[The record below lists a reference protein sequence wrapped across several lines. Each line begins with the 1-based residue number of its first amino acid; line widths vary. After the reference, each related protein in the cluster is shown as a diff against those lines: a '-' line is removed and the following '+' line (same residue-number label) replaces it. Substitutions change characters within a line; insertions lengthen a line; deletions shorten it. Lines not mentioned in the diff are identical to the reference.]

1 MTRLP
6 SSFRARN
13 RTSENFRRQYA
24 VLPTTVKE
32 AIREACL
39 LFDRDPAH
47 PSLRHHELRDVKKGK
62 HVRGSFSVSPTMQH
76 RAIYVAVDGVN
87 VWYWV
92 GTHADYKTYTA
103 SAR

>member
-1 MTRLP
+1 MAKLP
-6 SSFRARN
+6 SSFRSRN

-24 VLPTTVKE
+24 ALPVAVKE

-39 LFDRDPAH
+39 LFDRNPAH

-62 HVRGSFSVSPTMQH
+62 HAPSSYSVSPTMQH
-76 RAIYVAVDGVN
+76 RAIYVSLDGVN

-92 GTHADYKTYTA
+92 GTHADYKIYTA
-103 SAR
+103 SPR